1 MKRLIAQCRSQ
12 FRHGFKQVGHQAVV
26 GNIEK
31 RVTLR
36 CDYPHLSEVL
46 RLAKQHGVEV
56 LQQDLQL
63 DCRLHCAVPLANYAA
78 CIDAWQK
85 TRAVEIL
92 EDTQSNEEAT

>member
-1 MKRLIAQCRSQ
+1 MALQQTAQVE
-12 FRHGFKQVGHQAVV
+12 K
-26 GNIEK
+26 NIEK

-85 TRAVEIL
+85 IRAVEIL